1 MAVRTTFQYNGSAR
15 LIMEPT
21 SEVEILI
28 LKEMAEKNA
37 QGATASLKLEGQN
50 QFVLTVV
57 PRTKE

>member
-1 MAVRTTFQYNGSAR
+1 MKTTFQYNGTAK

-28 LKEMAEKNA
+28 LKEMVEKAA
-37 QGATASLKLEGQN
+37 QGAQATLRLEGQN

>member
-1 MAVRTTFQYNGSAR
+1 MKHLFTYNHSPALR
-15 LIMEPT
+15 LEPE

-28 LKEMAEKNA
+28 LKEMVEKAA
-37 QGATASLKLEGQN
+37 QGAQATLRLEGQN

>member
-1 MAVRTTFQYNGSAR
+1 MKTTLQYDGTPR

-28 LKEMAEKNA
+28 LKEMVEKAA
-37 QGATASLKLEGQN
+37 QGSTLKLEGQN

>member
-1 MAVRTTFQYNGSAR
+1 MKTFFQYNDAAR

-57 PRTKE
+57 PSTKE

>member
-1 MAVRTTFQYNGSAR
+1 MKTFFQYNDAAR

-28 LKEMAEKNA
+28 LKEMVEKAA
-37 QGATASLKLEGQN
+37 QGAQATLKLEGQN